1 MNKIEITRINE
12 KENLFQ
18 LLIEDDKVATTV
30 RMSLDDLLDLRDK
43 VQDGIHSVELKQ
55 KEVVW
60 NKRSQRHEIIEKDTE
75 K

>member
-18 LLIEDDKVATTV
+18 LLIEDDNVATTV

>member
-12 KENLFQ
+12 KENFFQ
-18 LLIEDDKVATTV
+18 LLIEDNNVATTV